1 MRSLASIS
9 LLLGLTTFARA
20 DSPVEQAKAH
30 LAVAQRMFAVQ
41 QYDKAIV
48 ELQQAY
54 VLDPKPEYLYAIAQA
69 FRLAGD
75 CTKAIRAYEQYLKTN
90 PVAAEAAKAR
100 ANIERCK
107 TEPPPPNAPPPPP
120 DPPPAVVVPPPP
132 PVPPPPAREP
142 DTASWTRDYFGH
154 ALVGGGVVLGV
165 VGTAMFVGGGSTI
178 DSINSS
184 PTYDI
189 YASRQADL
197 DGAKLRQRLGVGA
210 MITGGLLVLG
220 GVVHYRISSGGA
232 RTLTA
237 SVDHDHAMLVYGGA
251 L

>member
-1 MRSLASIS
+1 L
-9 LLLGLTTFARA
+9 ARA
-20 DSPVEQAKAH
+20 DSPAEQAKAH
-30 LAVAQRMFAVQ
+30 LAIAQRMFAVQ
-41 QYDKAIV
+41 QYDKAIA

-90 PVAAEAAKAR
+90 PVASEAEKAR

-107 TEPPPPNAPPPPP
+107 TAPPPPP
-120 DPPPAVVVPPPP
+120 PPPNTPPPPAVVQPPP
-132 PVPPPPAREP
+132 PVPQPPAGKSG
-142 DTASWTRDYFGH
+142 TASWTRDYVGH
-154 ALVGGGVVLGV
+154 VLLGGGVVLGA
-165 VGTAMFVGGGSTI
+165 VGTAMFLSGGSTI
-178 DSINSS
+178 DSINAS

-197 DGAKLRQRLGVGA
+197 DGARLRQRLGVGA
-210 MITGGLLVLG
+210 MITGGLLVIG
-220 GVVHYRISSGGA
+220 GVMHYRISSGGA

-237 SVDHDHAMLVYGGA
+237 SVGRDHAMLVCGGT

>member
-1 MRSLASIS
+1 MRSLACLP
-9 LLLGLTTFARA
+9 LLLGLTTLARA
-20 DSPVEQAKAH
+20 DSPAEQAKAH

-41 QYDKAIV
+41 QYDKAIA

-90 PVAAEAAKAR
+90 PVASEAEKAR

-107 TEPPPPNAPPPPP
+107 TAPPPPNAPPTPPP
-120 DPPPAVVVPPPP
+120 VVVVQPPP
-132 PVPPPPAREP
+132 PVLQPPVSKPN
-142 DTASWTRDYFGH
+142 TASWTRDYVGH
-154 ALVGGGVVLGV
+154 VLLGGGVVLGV
-165 VGTAMFVGGGSTI
+165 VGTTMFVSGGSTI

-184 PTYDI
+184 PTYDV
-189 YASRQADL
+189 YASRRADL

-210 MITGGLLVLG
+210 MITGGLLVIG
-220 GVVHYRISSGGA
+220 GVMHYRISSGGA

-237 SVDHDHAMLVYGGA
+237 SVGHDHAMLVCGGT